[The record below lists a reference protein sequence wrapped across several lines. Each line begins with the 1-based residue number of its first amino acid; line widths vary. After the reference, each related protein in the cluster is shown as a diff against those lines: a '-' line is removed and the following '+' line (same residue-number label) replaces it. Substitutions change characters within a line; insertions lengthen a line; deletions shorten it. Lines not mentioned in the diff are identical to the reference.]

1 MRMLFA
7 IGVAF
12 LLSGIAAVGCGGYPI
27 FPPMQEE
34 AVELPAV
41 RREREIVEAA
51 GAEALRQYI
60 VARLSMEEL
69 ARRETEGGNPE
80 ELAGR
85 SSRALHL
92 WQDVGE
98 TAERAE
104 RMAAYLESIEQKE
117 REPQGAISSGFP
129 AEERTSFL
137 PTAHASM
144 PRDAEKEE
152 ALRKER
158 ERLIHGYAAYPAGK
172 QIRILAEQIER
183 DAKAAQILLEQ
194 AQEETLPQY
203 GEDVAFLREKCSV
216 VLLMRSMGGA
226 VHRETPEAET
236 AAAWFWGESDTV
248 ADIRLASSKVLLG
261 RHPHIL
267 FLVDAAE
274 IRTSGTTLAIPVDS
288 VEKLLAQYMDAAPE
302 GDIRK
307 WLEKLEAELGNS

>member
-98 TAERAE
+98 T
-104 RMAAYLESIEQKE
+104 
-117 REPQGAISSGFP
+117 
-129 AEERTSFL
+129 
-137 PTAHASM
+137 
-144 PRDAEKEE
+144 
-152 ALRKER
+152 
-158 ERLIHGYAAYPAGK
+158 
-172 QIRILAEQIER
+172 AEQIER